1 MKIGAKKTVQHAKTT
16 LEKKIAIPLSRP
28 SSKIHFISIK
38 MIYQRGQFQQRFI
51 LKGMLKQDQMYCVRS
66 DICAKI
72 TEREIDIKS
81 LNDSKSY
88 RAKSQIGSINID
100 SQEPFPIR

>member
-1 MKIGAKKTVQHAKTT
+1 MKIGVKKTVQHAKTT
-16 LEKKIAIPLSRP
+16 LEKKIVIPLSQP

-38 MIYQRGQFQQRFI
+38 IYQRGQFQQRFI
-51 LKGMLKQDQMYCVRS
+51 LKGMLKQNQMYCARS

-72 TEREIDIKS
+72 IERETDIKS